1 MKKFRKGFTLVE
13 LLIVISVIGILGA
26 MGMMGGSEANT
37 IATAT
42 KITEDLK
49 IISSAM
55 NMYYADNKTA
65 CDIGKASLKDDAED
79 LKATDI
85 RAGTVPYLK
94 SGAYLTADSTPVDGK
109 YTIIINV
116 IDIDEST
123 FGRMNVTELERNID
137 DVYHASTEHCDFSF
151 VFDGIIQRL
160 LNPMDIGAEGR
171 YNYSPFGISELSIE
185 SGADGFFAG
194 RVTFLFGVC

>member
-109 YTIIINV
+109 YTIIINDTDNTWWLAYKIPANDV
-116 IDIDEST
+116 AKLGAILKNKAVQQDLKASAAVTGTETIPATEEGGQST
-123 FGRMNVTELERNID
+123 TNITD
-137 DVYHASTEHCDFSF
+137 NMYEGGDTVY
-151 VFDGIIQRL
+151 
-160 LNPMDIGAEGR
+160 M
-171 YNYSPFGISELSIE
+171 
-185 SGADGFFAG
+185 
-194 RVTFLFGVC
+194 RVR